1 MQKSMELEI
10 LFAQSVD
17 AVIID
22 GWPLVLFLLVTI
34 YGDQRYYIY
43 IQKGAQQSQP
53 YTKSCS
59 FSSVKGSV
67 VFFSDPEVLAPH
79 TLV

>member
-1 MQKSMELEI
+1 MALEF

-17 AVIID
+17 AVIVD
-22 GWPLVLFLLVTI
+22 GWPLVYFLLVTV
-34 YGDQRYYIY
+34 YRDQRYYIY

-59 FSSVKGSV
+59 FSSVKGTV
-67 VFFSDPEVLAPH
+67 VFFSDPKILARH